1 MKSKY
6 FNMGIVV
13 CTCTIADEI
22 KNDLAFAAEIKNA
35 VARYSNM
42 DWGISD
48 HNDSRKNYMALQNP
62 DDLYLVAAYM
72 TSKGKIF
79 IITNRKSE
87 IPGDN
92 STTIMF
98 SDEY

>member
-22 KNDLAFAAEIKNA
+22 KNDVAFAAEVKNA
-35 VARYSNM
+35 LARYSNM

-48 HNDSRKNYMALQNP
+48 HNDSKKNYMALQNP
-62 DDLYLVAAYM
+62 DDLYLVAAYA

-98 SDEY
+98 SNEY